1 VPAALLQYIRGAA
14 REAAGSVAVRG
25 GTTWRGA
32 DGRHG
37 ADDTPP
43 VVVRA
48 AHGAL
53 CHLYAAPHQAILHVP
68 KASGVHVCE
77 DEWKKA
83 RMKPWPRT
91 AWHGQWPSLC
101 ACVCVIG
108 EPITR
113 AGPGRERNR
122 ENLYRD

>member
-53 CHLYAAPHQAILHVP
+53 CHLHAAPHHAILHVP
-68 KASGVHVCE
+68 KASGVHVRE
-77 DEWKKA
+77 DERKKA
-83 RMKPWPRT
+83 RMKVMATHRV
-91 AWHGQWPSLC
+91 ARAVAIVVCMCLC
-101 ACVCVIG
+101 
-108 EPITR
+108 
-113 AGPGRERNR
+113 
-122 ENLYRD
+122 DW